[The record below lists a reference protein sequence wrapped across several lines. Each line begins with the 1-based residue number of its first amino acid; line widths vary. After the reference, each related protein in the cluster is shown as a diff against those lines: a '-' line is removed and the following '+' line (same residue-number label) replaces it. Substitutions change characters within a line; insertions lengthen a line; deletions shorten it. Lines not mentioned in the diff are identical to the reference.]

1 MIGTTRVG
9 TVDIRRRPD
18 DALIDAIRERFPVER
33 EIDKILTRKMHRRA
47 GLSFQLPSLDD
58 LVTATTA
65 MISARV
71 GYTVTLEGA
80 RWLSG
85 GASKLQLAFD
95 LRWRGPDGGGAKA
108 VVLTPMVMRME
119 TAASVTESSRR
130 REFEV
135 LQLVDGII
143 PAPKTYWVDSD
154 AEFLPYPGLIYGFAS
169 GVAKPSGDAGKVTG
183 LGQNYGPELRAKLV
197 PQFIGMLA
205 TLHQI
210 SASQFPEL
218 PSFEV
223 PQVGSNVSIIKQVN
237 TARRIWEE
245 DRLEEEPVME
255 LVYRWLVSN
264 APPLD
269 HVSIVHGDYR
279 SGNFLFD
286 EQSGAITAW
295 LDWEGAVLGDRH
307 QDLTYV
313 TMPIFR
319 HIAEDGQTVLMSGM
333 GTAEELFERYKAVSN
348 LGVDP
353 QRLRYF
359 GIFNRYLVAVL
370 LLAASA
376 RAAQV
381 AGTHQDVLLNHV
393 AGLGYI
399 ALDDLLENFRRIVE

>member
-1 MIGTTRVG
+1 MIGATKAG
-9 TVDIRRRPD
+9 AADGRRQPD
-18 DALIDAIRERFPVER
+18 NALIDAIREKFPVER

-47 GLSFQLPSLDD
+47 GLSFQLPSLHD
-58 LVTATTA
+58 LVTATTVL
-65 MISARV
+65 ISARA
-71 GYTVTLEGA
+71 GYPVTLERA

-85 GASKLQLAFD
+85 GASKLQVAFD
-95 LRWRGPDGGGAKA
+95 LRWRGPEGGSDA

-143 PAPKTYWVDSD
+143 PAPQTYWVDAD

-169 GVAKPSGDAGKVTG
+169 GVAKPSGDSAKVTG

-197 PQFIGMLA
+197 PQFVEMLA

-210 SASQFPEL
+210 HSSQFAAL
-218 PSFEV
+218 PSFDV
-223 PQVGSNVSIIKQVN
+223 PEVGSNASIIKQVN
-237 TARRIWEE
+237 NARRIWEE
-245 DRLEEEPVME
+245 DRIEEEPVME
-255 LVYRWLVSN
+255 LVYHWLVAN

-269 HVSIVHGDYR
+269 HVSVVHGDYR

-286 EQSGAITAW
+286 ETSGVITAW

-319 HIAEDGQTVLMSGM
+319 HIAEDGQTILMSGM
-333 GTAEELFERYKAVSN
+333 GTADELFARYAAASR
-348 LGVDP
+348 LGVCP
-353 QRLRYF
+353 ERLRYF
-359 GIFNRYLVAVL
+359 GIFNRYLVTVL

-399 ALDDLLENFRRIVE
+399 ALDDLLDNFRKAVA

>member
-1 MIGTTRVG
+1 MTATMRARAA
-9 TVDIRRRPD
+9 DSRRRPD
-18 DALIDAIRERFPVER
+18 AALIDAIRERFPVER

-58 LVTATTA
+58 LVSATTA
-65 MISARV
+65 MIGARV
-71 GYTVTLEGA
+71 GYPVTLERA

-85 GASKLQLAFD
+85 GASKLQVAFD
-95 LRWRGPDGGGAKA
+95 LQWRGDDAAADA
-108 VVLTPMVMRME
+108 VTPMVMRME

-143 PAPKTYWVDSD
+143 PAPRTYWVDAD
-154 AEFLPYPGLIYGFAS
+154 ADFLPYPGLIYGFAD
-169 GVAKPSGDAGKVTG
+169 GVAKPSGDSAKVTG
-183 LGQNYGPELRAKLV
+183 LGQNYGPKLRAKLV

-210 SASQFPEL
+210 PASQFAAL

-223 PQVGSNVSIIKQVN
+223 PVVGSNASIIKQVN

-255 LVYRWLVSN
+255 LVYRWLVKN

-269 HVSIVHGDYR
+269 HVSVVHGDYR

-286 EQSGAITAW
+286 EESGAITAW

-319 HIAEDGQTVLMSGM
+319 HIAEDGQSVLMSGM
-333 GTAEELFERYKAVSN
+333 GTAEELFDRYAAVSH

-353 QRLRYF
+353 DRLRYF
-359 GIFNRYLVAVL
+359 GIFNRYLITVL

-399 ALDDLLENFRRIVE
+399 ALDDLLDSFRKVVA

>member
-1 MIGTTRVG
+1 MTATHSAHAADV
-9 TVDIRRRPD
+9 RRRPD
-18 DALIDAIRERFPVER
+18 AALIDAIRERFPVER

-47 GLSFQLPSLDD
+47 GLSFQLPALDD

-65 MISARV
+65 MISDRV
-71 GYTVTLEGA
+71 GYPVTLERA

-85 GASKLQLAFD
+85 GASKLQVAFD
-95 LRWRGPDGGGAKA
+95 LRWRGVDGAADA
-108 VVLTPMVMRME
+108 VTLTPMVMRME

-143 PAPKTYWVDSD
+143 PAPKTYWVDAD
-154 AEFLPYPGLIYGFAS
+154 GEFLPYPALIYGFAS

-210 SASQFPEL
+210 PAGQFAAL

-223 PQVGSNVSIIKQVN
+223 PEVGSNASIVKQVN
-237 TARRIWEE
+237 NARRIWEE

-255 LVYRWLVSN
+255 LVYRWLVAN

-269 HVSIVHGDYR
+269 HVSVVHGDYR

-286 EQSGAITAW
+286 EESGAITAW

-307 QDLTYV
+307 QDLTYI

-319 HIAEDGQTVLMSGM
+319 HIAEDGQTILMSGM
-333 GTAEELFERYKAVSN
+333 GTAEELFDRYAAVSR

-353 QRLRYF
+353 ERLRYF
-359 GIFNRYLVAVL
+359 GIFNRYLITVL

-399 ALDDLLENFRRIVE
+399 ALADLLDSFRKVVA

>member
-1 MIGTTRVG
+1 MTATMRARAA
-9 TVDIRRRPD
+9 DSRRRPD
-18 DALIDAIRERFPVER
+18 AALIDAIRERFPVER

-47 GLSFQLPSLDD
+47 GLSFQLPSLEA

-71 GYTVTLEGA
+71 GYSVTLERA

-85 GASKLQLAFD
+85 GASKLQVAFD
-95 LRWRGPDGGGAKA
+95 LQWRGDDGAADA
-108 VVLTPMVMRME
+108 VTPMVMRME

-130 REFEV
+130 REYEV

-143 PAPKTYWVDSD
+143 PAPKTYWVDAD

-169 GVAKPSGDAGKVTG
+169 GVAKPSGDSARVTG

-197 PQFIGMLA
+197 PQFMGMLA

-210 SASQFPEL
+210 PSSQFAAL

-223 PQVGSNVSIIKQVN
+223 PEVGSNASIIKQVN
-237 TARRIWEE
+237 NARRIWEE

-255 LVYRWLVSN
+255 LVYRWLVAN

-269 HVSIVHGDYR
+269 HVSVVHGDYR

-286 EQSGAITAW
+286 EASGAITAW

-319 HIAEDGQTVLMSGM
+319 HIAEDGQTILMSGM
-333 GTAEELFERYKAVSN
+333 GTADELFERYAAASH

-353 QRLRYF
+353 ERLRYF
-359 GIFNRYLVAVL
+359 GIFNRYLVTVL

-381 AGTHQDVLLNHV
+381 SGTHQDVLLNHV

-399 ALDDLLENFRRIVE
+399 ALDDLLDSFRKVVA

>member
-1 MIGTTRVG
+1 MTATMRAGAA
-9 TVDIRRRPD
+9 DSRRRPD
-18 DALIDAIRERFPVER
+18 AALIDAIREKFPVER

-47 GLSFQLPSLDD
+47 GLSFQLPTLDD

-65 MISARV
+65 MIGARV
-71 GYTVTLEGA
+71 GYPVTLERA

-85 GASKLQLAFD
+85 GASKLQVAFD
-95 LRWRGPDGGGAKA
+95 LQWRGDDAAADA
-108 VVLTPMVMRME
+108 VTPMVMRME

-143 PAPKTYWVDSD
+143 PAPRTYWVDAD
-154 AEFLPYPGLIYGFAS
+154 ADFLPYPGLIYGFAN
-169 GVAKPSGDAGKVTG
+169 GVAKPSGDSAKVTG
-183 LGQNYGPELRAKLV
+183 LGQNYGPALRAKIV

-210 SASQFPEL
+210 PASQFAAL

-223 PQVGSNVSIIKQVN
+223 PVVGSNASIIKQVN

-255 LVYRWLVSN
+255 LVYRWLVKN

-269 HVSIVHGDYR
+269 HVSVVHGDYR

-286 EQSGAITAW
+286 EESGAITAW

-333 GTAEELFERYKAVSN
+333 GTAEELFDRYAAVSN
-348 LGVDP
+348 LGLDP
-353 QRLRYF
+353 ERLRYF

-399 ALDDLLENFRRIVE
+399 ALDDLLDSFGKVVA

>member
-1 MIGTTRVG
+1 MTALVNATGA
-9 TVDIRRRPD
+9 DIRRRPD
-18 DALIDAIRERFPVER
+18 QALIDTIRARFPVER
-33 EIDKILTRKMHRRA
+33 EIDKILTRKMARRA
-47 GLSFQLPSLDD
+47 ELSFQLPTLDD
-58 LVTATTA
+58 LVSATTA
-65 MISARV
+65 LISERV
-71 GYTVTLEGA
+71 AYPVTMERA

-85 GASKLQLAFD
+85 GASKLQVAFD
-95 LRWRGPDGGGAKA
+95 LRWRGPEGAA
-108 VVLTPMVMRME
+108 DSVALTPMVMRME

-135 LQLVDGII
+135 LGLVEGLI
-143 PAPKTYWVDSD
+143 PAPQTYWVDPD
-154 AEFLPYPGLIYGFAS
+154 AEFLPYPALIYGFAS
-169 GVAKPSGDAGKVTG
+169 GVAKPSRDSGKVSG

-197 PQFIGMLA
+197 PQFVGMLA
-205 TLHQI
+205 KLHQI
-210 SASQFPEL
+210 PASAFSAL

-223 PQVGSNVSIIKQVN
+223 PQVGSNASIIKQVN
-237 TARRIWEE
+237 ASRRTWEE

-269 HVSIVHGDYR
+269 HVSVVHGDYR

-286 EQSGAITAW
+286 EESGAITAW

-319 HIAEDGQTVLMSGM
+319 HIAEDGQTILMSGM
-333 GTAEELFERYKAVSN
+333 GTAEELFDRYSAVSK

-353 QRLRYF
+353 ERLRYF
-359 GIFNRYLVAVL
+359 GIFNRYLITVL

-376 RAAQV
+376 RAAQL
-381 AGTHQDVLLNHV
+381 AATHQDVLVNHV
-393 AGLGYI
+393 AALGYV
-399 ALDDLLENFRRIVE
+399 ALNDLLDTFRKIVK

>member
-1 MIGTTRVG
+1 MTATMRARAA
-9 TVDIRRRPD
+9 DSRRRPD
-18 DALIDAIRERFPVER
+18 AALIDAIRERFPVER

-47 GLSFQLPSLDD
+47 GLSFQLPTLDD

-71 GYTVTLEGA
+71 GYPVALERA

-85 GASKLQLAFD
+85 GASKLQVVFD
-95 LRWRGPDGGGAKA
+95 LRWRGLDGGAEAG
-108 VVLTPMVMRME
+108 VLTPMVMRME

-154 AEFLPYPGLIYGFAS
+154 AEFLPYPCLIYGFAS

-210 SASQFPEL
+210 PASQFAAL

-223 PQVGSNVSIIKQVN
+223 PQVGSNASIIKQVN
-237 TARRIWEE
+237 NARRIWEE

-255 LVYRWLVSN
+255 LVYRWLVRN

-269 HVSIVHGDYR
+269 HVSVVHGDYR

-286 EQSGAITAW
+286 ETSGAITAW

-319 HIAEDGQTVLMSGM
+319 HIAEDGQTILMSGM
-333 GTAEELFERYKAVSN
+333 GTAEELFDRYKTVSH

-353 QRLRYF
+353 ERLRYF

>member
-1 MIGTTRVG
+1 MTATMRAGAA
-9 TVDIRRRPD
+9 DSRRRPD
-18 DALIDAIRERFPVER
+18 AALIDAIREKFPVER

-47 GLSFQLPSLDD
+47 GLSFQLPTLDD

-65 MISARV
+65 MIGARV
-71 GYTVTLEGA
+71 GYPVTLERA

-85 GASKLQLAFD
+85 GASKLQVAFD
-95 LRWRGPDGGGAKA
+95 LQWRGDDAAADA
-108 VVLTPMVMRME
+108 VTPMVMRME

-143 PAPKTYWVDSD
+143 PAPRTYWVDAD
-154 AEFLPYPGLIYGFAS
+154 ADFLPYPGLIYGFAN
-169 GVAKPSGDAGKVTG
+169 GVAKPSGDSAKVTG

-210 SASQFPEL
+210 PASQFAAL

-223 PQVGSNVSIIKQVN
+223 PVVGSNASIIKQVN

-255 LVYRWLVSN
+255 LVYRWLVKN

-269 HVSIVHGDYR
+269 HVSVVHGDYR

-286 EQSGAITAW
+286 EESGAITAW

-333 GTAEELFERYKAVSN
+333 GTAEELFDRYAAVSN
-348 LGVDP
+348 LGLDP
-353 QRLRYF
+353 ERLRYF

-399 ALDDLLENFRRIVE
+399 ALDDLLDSFGKVVA

>member
-1 MIGTTRVG
+1 MTATMRAGAA
-9 TVDIRRRPD
+9 DSRRRPD
-18 DALIDAIRERFPVER
+18 AALIDAIRERFPVER

-47 GLSFQLPSLDD
+47 GLSFQLPSLEA

-71 GYTVTLEGA
+71 GYSVTLERA

-85 GASKLQLAFD
+85 GASKLQVAFD
-95 LRWRGPDGGGAKA
+95 LQWRGDDAAADA
-108 VVLTPMVMRME
+108 VTPMVMRME

-143 PAPKTYWVDSD
+143 PAPRTYWVDAD
-154 AEFLPYPGLIYGFAS
+154 ADFLPYPGLIYGFAS
-169 GVAKPSGDAGKVTG
+169 GVAKPSGDSAKVTG

-210 SASQFPEL
+210 PASQFAEL

-223 PQVGSNVSIIKQVN
+223 PFVGSNASIIKQVN

-255 LVYRWLVSN
+255 LVYRWLVKN

-269 HVSIVHGDYR
+269 HVSVVHGDYR

-286 EQSGAITAW
+286 EESGAITAW

-333 GTAEELFERYKAVSN
+333 GTAEELFDRYAAVSH

-353 QRLRYF
+353 ERLRYF

-399 ALDDLLENFRRIVE
+399 ALDDLLDSFRKVVA

>member
-1 MIGTTRVG
+1 MTATMRAGAA
-9 TVDIRRRPD
+9 DSRRRPD
-18 DALIDAIRERFPVER
+18 AALIDAIRERFPVER

-58 LVTATTA
+58 LVSATTA
-65 MISARV
+65 MIGARV
-71 GYTVTLEGA
+71 GYPVTLERA

-85 GASKLQLAFD
+85 GASKLQVAFD
-95 LRWRGPDGGGAKA
+95 LRWRGVGGAAEA
-108 VVLTPMVMRME
+108 VTLTPMVMRME

-135 LQLVDGII
+135 LQLVDEII
-143 PAPKTYWVDSD
+143 PAPKTYWVDAD
-154 AEFLPYPGLIYGFAS
+154 AEFLPYPALIYGFAS
-169 GVAKPSGDAGKVTG
+169 GVAKPSGDSAKVTG

-210 SASQFPEL
+210 PASQFAAL

-223 PQVGSNVSIIKQVN
+223 PVVGSNASIIKQVN

-255 LVYRWLVSN
+255 LVYRWLVKN

-269 HVSIVHGDYR
+269 HVSVVHGDYR

-286 EQSGAITAW
+286 EESGAITAW

-319 HIAEDGQTVLMSGM
+319 HIAEDGQSVLMSGM
-333 GTAEELFERYKAVSN
+333 GTAEELFDRYAAVSH

-353 QRLRYF
+353 DRLRYF
-359 GIFNRYLVAVL
+359 GIFNRYLITVL

-393 AGLGYI
+393 AALGYI
-399 ALDDLLENFRRIVE
+399 ALDDLLDSFRKVVA

>member
-1 MIGTTRVG
+1 M
-9 TVDIRRRPD
+9 
-18 DALIDAIRERFPVER
+18 IDAIRERFPVER

-47 GLSFQLPSLDD
+47 GLSFQLPALAD

-65 MISARV
+65 LIGDRV
-71 GYTVTLEGA
+71 GYPVTLERA

-85 GASKLQLAFD
+85 GASKLQVAFD
-95 LRWRGPDGGGAKA
+95 LRWRGEEGAA
-108 VVLTPMVMRME
+108 DAETLTPMVMRME

-143 PAPKTYWVDSD
+143 PAPKTHWVDAD
-154 AEFLPYPGLIYGFAS
+154 GEYLPYPALIYGFAS

-183 LGQNYGPELRAKLV
+183 LGQNYGPDLRAKLV

-210 SASQFPEL
+210 PASQFAAL

-223 PQVGSNVSIIKQVN
+223 PEVGSNASIIKQVN

-255 LVYRWLVSN
+255 LVYRWLVAN

-269 HVSIVHGDYR
+269 HVSVVHGDYR

-286 EQSGAITAW
+286 EASGAITAW

-333 GTAEELFERYKAVSN
+333 GTAEELFDRYAAVSQ
-348 LGVDP
+348 LTVDP
-353 QRLRYF
+353 ERLRYF
-359 GIFNRYLVAVL
+359 GIFNRYLVTVL
-370 LLAASA
+370 LLGASA

-399 ALDDLLENFRRIVE
+399 ALDDLLDSFRKVVA

>member
-1 MIGTTRVG
+1 MTATMRAGAA
-9 TVDIRRRPD
+9 DSRRRPD
-18 DALIDAIRERFPVER
+18 AALIDAIRERFPVER

-47 GLSFQLPSLDD
+47 GLSFQLPSLDA

-71 GYTVTLEGA
+71 GYPVTLERA

-85 GASKLQLAFD
+85 GASKLQVAFD
-95 LRWRGPDGGGAKA
+95 LQWRGDDGAADA
-108 VVLTPMVMRME
+108 VTPMVMRME

-130 REFEV
+130 REYEV

-143 PAPKTYWVDSD
+143 PAPRTYWVDAD
-154 AEFLPYPGLIYGFAS
+154 ADFLPYPGLIYGFAN
-169 GVAKPSGDAGKVTG
+169 GVAKPSGDSAKVTG

-210 SASQFPEL
+210 PASQFAAL

-223 PQVGSNVSIIKQVN
+223 PVVGSNASIIKQVN

-255 LVYRWLVSN
+255 LVYRWLVKN

-269 HVSIVHGDYR
+269 HVSVVHGDYR

-286 EQSGAITAW
+286 EESGAITAW

-333 GTAEELFERYKAVSN
+333 GTAEELFDRYAAVSH

-353 QRLRYF
+353 ERLRYF

-399 ALDDLLENFRRIVE
+399 ALDDLLDSFRKVVA

>member
-1 MIGTTRVG
+1 MTATMRAGAA
-9 TVDIRRRPD
+9 DSRRRPD
-18 DALIDAIRERFPVER
+18 AALIDAIRERFPVER

-58 LVTATTA
+58 LVSATTA
-65 MISARV
+65 MIGARV
-71 GYTVTLEGA
+71 GYPVTLERA

-85 GASKLQLAFD
+85 GASKLQVAFD
-95 LRWRGPDGGGAKA
+95 LRWRGVGGAAEA
-108 VVLTPMVMRME
+108 VTLTPMVMRME

-143 PAPKTYWVDSD
+143 PAPKTYWVDAD
-154 AEFLPYPGLIYGFAS
+154 AEFLPYPALIYGFAS
-169 GVAKPSGDAGKVTG
+169 GVAKPSGDSAKVTG

-210 SASQFPEL
+210 PASQFAAL

-223 PQVGSNVSIIKQVN
+223 PVVGSNASIIKQVN

-255 LVYRWLVSN
+255 LVYRWLVKN

-269 HVSIVHGDYR
+269 HVSVVHGDYR

-286 EQSGAITAW
+286 EESGAITAW

-319 HIAEDGQTVLMSGM
+319 HIAEDGQSVLMSGM
-333 GTAEELFERYKAVSN
+333 GTAEELFDRYAAVSH

-353 QRLRYF
+353 DRLRYF
-359 GIFNRYLVAVL
+359 GIFNRYLITVL

-393 AGLGYI
+393 AALGYI
-399 ALDDLLENFRRIVE
+399 ALDDLLDSFRKVVA

>member
-1 MIGTTRVG
+1 MAATMRARAA
-9 TVDIRRRPD
+9 DSRRRPD
-18 DALIDAIRERFPVER
+18 AALIDAIRERFPVER

-47 GLSFQLPSLDD
+47 GLSFQLPSLEA

-71 GYTVTLEGA
+71 GYSVTLERA

-85 GASKLQLAFD
+85 GASKLQVAFD
-95 LRWRGPDGGGAKA
+95 LQWRGDDGAADA
-108 VVLTPMVMRME
+108 VTPMVMRME

-130 REFEV
+130 REYEV

-143 PAPKTYWVDSD
+143 PAPKTYWVDAD

-169 GVAKPSGDAGKVTG
+169 GVAKPSGDSAKVTG

-210 SASQFPEL
+210 PASQFAAL

-223 PQVGSNVSIIKQVN
+223 PVVGSNASIIKQVN

-255 LVYRWLVSN
+255 LVYRWLVKN

-269 HVSIVHGDYR
+269 HVSVVHGDYR

-286 EQSGAITAW
+286 EDSGAITAW

-319 HIAEDGQTVLMSGM
+319 HIAEDGQSVLMSGM
-333 GTAEELFERYKAVSN
+333 GTAEELFDRYAEVSH

-353 QRLRYF
+353 ERLRYF
-359 GIFNRYLVAVL
+359 GIFNRYLITVL

-399 ALDDLLENFRRIVE
+399 ALDDLLDSFRKAVA

>member
-1 MIGTTRVG
+1 MTATMRARAA
-9 TVDIRRRPD
+9 DSRRRPD
-18 DALIDAIRERFPVER
+18 AALIDAIRERFPVER

-47 GLSFQLPSLDD
+47 GLSFQLPSLEA

-71 GYTVTLEGA
+71 GYSVTLERA

-85 GASKLQLAFD
+85 GASKLQVAFD
-95 LRWRGPDGGGAKA
+95 LQWRGDDGAADA
-108 VVLTPMVMRME
+108 VTPMVMRME

-143 PAPKTYWVDSD
+143 PAPKTYWVDAD

-169 GVAKPSGDAGKVTG
+169 GVAKPSGDSARVTG

-197 PQFIGMLA
+197 PQFMGMLA

-210 SASQFPEL
+210 PSSQFAAL

-223 PQVGSNVSIIKQVN
+223 PEVGSNASIIKQVN
-237 TARRIWEE
+237 NARRIWEE

-255 LVYRWLVSN
+255 LVYRWLVAN

-269 HVSIVHGDYR
+269 HVSVVHGDYR

-286 EQSGAITAW
+286 EASGAITAW

-319 HIAEDGQTVLMSGM
+319 HIAEDGQTILMSGM
-333 GTAEELFERYKAVSN
+333 GTADELFERYAAASH

-353 QRLRYF
+353 ERLRYF
-359 GIFNRYLVAVL
+359 GIFNRYLVTVL

-381 AGTHQDVLLNHV
+381 SGTHQDVLLNHV

-399 ALDDLLENFRRIVE
+399 ALDDLLDSFRKVVA